1 MPERNPDYAAEDAPG
16 VIYTHPVTGETI
28 STFQPWQTLKKSTQ
42 YWQLKYTANSHTCL
56 VSSNIFIGDTDDL
69 QFDWLSTINEFPELK
84 FRFYRTFKGYRFFV
98 VSTLVSVH
106 ANKWLIHKLFEAFKC
121 DKLYV
126 DQVWYNSEF
135 AARLTP
141 KRDRRELII
150 CELVYQ
156 NCLWSDIPQCIQD
169 ALKVHDSFT
178 LKFNPCILAI

>member
-1 MPERNPDYAAEDAPG
+1 MPHDTDTGYSAEDAPG
-16 VIYTHPVTGETI
+16 VIYTHPVTGETV
-28 STFQPWQTLKKSTQ
+28 STFQSWKTLKKSTE
-42 YWQLKYTANSHTCL
+42 YWQLKYLENNHTCL
-56 VSSNIFIGDTDDL
+56 VSNNIFIGDIDDL
-69 QFDWLSTINEFPELK
+69 NFDWLSVIEEFPQLK

-98 VSTLVSVH
+98 VNTLISLF
-106 ANKWLIHKLFEAFKC
+106 NRTDKKLIHKLFEEFKC

-141 KRDRRELII
+141 KLDRRELII

-178 LKFNPCILAI
+178 LNFKPY